1 MATSY
6 SDNVNVDYLLEKR
19 DTQPPLQ
26 VTRDQAVKL
35 SQINQQ
41 AVNVPPSVMVQA
53 TKQNADNNFIEGLT
67 EFFSKAK
74 ASTYGKLKTAFQFF
88 SIFLYISLYFL
99 GNTFRQKY
107 QKSKTSELGST
118 KSTCGMKRP
127 NVKF

>member
-26 VTRDQAVKL
+26 VSRDQAVKL

-74 ASTYGKLKTAFQFF
+74 ASTYGSKSLSNLISIHTFHNVVSSSITDF
-88 SIFLYISLYFL
+88 SGF
-99 GNTFRQKY
+99 
-107 QKSKTSELGST
+107 
-118 KSTCGMKRP
+118 
-127 NVKF
+127 VKFLLS